1 MSAFFFAIINK
12 KSKTFFSVKYCQ
24 VNCKS
29 EVLFMNDNQ
38 AIEKQSKK
46 AVLDKVK
53 ELKQRASKIEK
64 LSKQKALL
72 EAKLNRINCELD
84 ELLKDFN

>member
-1 MSAFFFAIINK
+1 MSDFQQENNAEK
-12 KSKTFFSVKYCQ
+12 KS
-24 VNCKS
+24 
-29 EVLFMNDNQ
+29 
-38 AIEKQSKK
+38 
-46 AVLDKVK
+46 VLDKVK

-72 EAKLNRINCELD
+72 EAKLNKVSKELD